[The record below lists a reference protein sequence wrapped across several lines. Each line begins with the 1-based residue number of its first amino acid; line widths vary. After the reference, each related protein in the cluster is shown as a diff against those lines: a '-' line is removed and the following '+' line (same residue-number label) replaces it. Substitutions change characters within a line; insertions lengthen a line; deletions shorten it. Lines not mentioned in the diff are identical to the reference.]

1 VGKVTIKVSPMKQSA
16 VIFSR
21 KSTGNANKAL
31 NDDFLIKRYADEA
44 LNADNKIVAMKQ

>member
-1 VGKVTIKVSPMKQSA
+1 VGKVTIKVSPKKHPA

-21 KSTGNANKAL
+21 KSTCNANKAL

-44 LNADNKIVAMKQ
+44 LNSNKIVAMKQ